1 MEHRFTA
8 LRIIGTVFKVLA
20 WLVLILGLLGAIAAL
35 ASGFLLGESAGLLGM
50 NLGEP
55 LFGVA
60 GFVVLL
66 LFSIIN
72 FLFLYAV
79 GESIY
84 LLLSMEESSRRTAYF
99 TQQVYAAQQATYPP
113 PPATDYQE

>member
-1 MEHRFTA
+1 MENRFTA
-8 LRIIGTVFKVLA
+8 LRVIGTVFKVLA
-20 WLVLILGLLGAIAAL
+20 WLALIVGLLGAIAAL
-35 ASGFLLGESAGLLGM
+35 ASGFLLGESTSLLGL
-50 NLGEP
+50 NLGGQ
-55 LFGVA
+55 LFGIA

-66 LFSIIN
+66 IVSIIN

-99 TQQVYAAQQATYPP
+99 TQQLYTAQQPAYPP
-113 PPATDYQE
+113 PTPTDHEE